1 LANMNEISLIIP
13 AAGSGTRMGGTIPK
27 ALVPVNGMTL
37 VEFATLTLM
46 PLCREIIML
55 VSPSTLDLF
64 KGGLPKIQNI
74 DVQYVV
80 QEIPRGTAEAV
91 QIGLNYADSDFSVI
105 MWADHIGAH
114 FFSPSVLQEFWCSD
128 TWDVVVPVLYREDP
142 YVYFDIDED
151 GSVVGFNETRMGAT
165 KQAFGWSD
173 CGVFLVRNTVIRSA
187 LQRLATVAE
196 AEVNFLALFPLLN
209 KMGLRVTTKI
219 VDDHRLTLGANSF
232 EELTMVLN
240 EFGDKETEV

>member
-1 LANMNEISLIIP
+1 MNEISLIIP

-27 ALVPVNGMTL
+27 ALVPINGMTL

-55 VSPSTLDLF
+55 VSPSTLDVF
-64 KGGLPKIQNI
+64 KGALPKIQNI
-74 DVQYVV
+74 DVQYIV

-114 FFSPSVLQEFWCSD
+114 FFSPSVLQEFWYSD

-151 GSVVGFNETRMGAT
+151 GSIVGFNETRMGAT

-173 CGVFLVRNTVIRSA
+173 CGVILVRNTVIRSA